1 MHLLERIRR
10 SDVLHHGAIVFGGVL
25 VFNVCNFLFYML
37 VGRLASV
44 EVYGEVTALAASMLL
59 LAAPALVAQ
68 LIVARVAAE
77 LEARGDRAA
86 LRRLAD
92 AVTRWP
98 LLAGVLVVLVAALA
112 RDPIAR
118 FLNLTDSGAIVTTAV
133 ATALLFTAYVQRGVL
148 QGAHLFADLSGSM
161 ALEAVSRAILTVIL
175 VIPFAATGA

>member
-1 MHLLERIRR
+1 
-10 SDVLHHGAIVFGGVL
+10 
-25 VFNVCNFLFYML
+25 ML

-77 LEARGDRAA
+77 LEARSDRAA
-86 LRRLAD
+86 LRRLSD

-98 LLAGVLVVLVAALA
+98 LLAGVLVVIIAALA
-112 RDPIAR
+112 REPIAR
-118 FLNLTDSGAIVTTAV
+118 FLNITASGAIVTTAV

-148 QGAHLFADLSGSM
+148 
-161 ALEAVSRAILTVIL
+161 
-175 VIPFAATGA
+175 